1 MKRQYHRP
9 KAIAISCSTEGML
22 AMSDERMDIGGSKT
36 IQNKNDVLSDKKNND
51 AGIWRYMED

>member
-1 MKRQYHRP
+1 MKRQYHTP
-9 KAIAISCSTEGML
+9 ETLVISCSTEGML
-22 AMSDERMDIGGSKT
+22 ALSDEKMGIGGSKT